1 MCNFLYMILS
11 VDPPCKLMLISVKP
25 LLTNSHCSGM
35 MKEVKSQV
43 KAGVEIGTF
52 WKALTKDMRFIIP
65 KIVPNLVKEVELV
78 EGDGGLGSVLL
89 FKFGSDVS
97 NMSYQKEKIVELD
110 ECLHIISLQVV
121 EGGHLNLGFSVY
133 KTTFQLTS
141 IGEHETSIDVIV
153 AYESEVEESS
163 KPSKTTASALAF
175 IKCLESYLLNG
186 AS

>member
-89 FKFGSDVS
+89 FKFGS
-97 NMSYQKEKIVELD
+97 
-110 ECLHIISLQVV
+110 
-121 EGGHLNLGFSVY
+121 
-133 KTTFQLTS
+133 
-141 IGEHETSIDVIV
+141 
-153 AYESEVEESS
+153 A
-163 KPSKTTASALAF
+163 AALAF
-175 IKCLESYLLNG
+175 ASLRKGLIVSNSFCMLLNPCFALLNNLFLDKEG
-186 AS
+186 SQEPTVSTAKFTAASAISHFH